1 MHNLVRIPLLAL
13 TALLTVMVGGRQVL
27 AETTELKQYD
37 VEVIVFRNLSG
48 QSGGEQW
55 PWRDTEQPQGISRF
69 PLEKMLDELPASDY
83 RMQQIA
89 TALNRSGAYR
99 VMAHKAWRQPARK
112 RMDSV
117 PYEFAPAAGDGLTGA
132 IMLVR
137 ERFLHLDIDLALA
150 RSDGSYADVPV
161 YTLQEKRRVRS
172 GELHYFDHPRF
183 GVIAEVTPWEV
194 PEPAVTEPLPLP
206 AGSEAAGEPVPTDP
220 PLVETPVPVSGHRTQ
235 PSSF

>member
-1 MHNLVRIPLLAL
+1 MHNLLRIQLLAL
-13 TALLTVMVGGRQVL
+13 TALLTVMVFGRQVL

-48 QSGGEQW
+48 QSDGEQW
-55 PWRDTEQPQGISRF
+55 PWRDTERPGGSSRF

-83 RMQQIA
+83 RMQRIA

-112 RMDSV
+112 RADSV

-132 IMLVR
+132 IMLMR

-150 RSDGSYADVPV
+150 RSDGSNADVPV

-183 GVIAEVTPWEV
+183 GVIAEVTPWEA
-194 PEPAVTEPLPLP
+194 PEPVVTEPLPLP
-206 AGSEAAGEPVPTDP
+206 ADTEAAGAPVPADP
-220 PLVETPVPVSGHRTQ
+220 PSVEMPIPVPDHEARPG
-235 PSSF
+235 SF